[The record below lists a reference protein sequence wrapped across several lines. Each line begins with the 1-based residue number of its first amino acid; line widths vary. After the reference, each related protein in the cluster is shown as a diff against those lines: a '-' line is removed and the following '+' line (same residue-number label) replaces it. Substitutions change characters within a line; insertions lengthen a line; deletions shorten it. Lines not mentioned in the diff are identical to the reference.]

1 MDTSVEKYFY
11 RMVEIL
17 DRKQLLL
24 EDMLALTQ
32 AQTPVIMAD
41 TLDEL
46 ERLIDEKQQ
55 KIEAID
61 KLDEEF
67 SVYYERLKATANVK
81 KLDDIDARAF
91 PGAKLLKERT
101 GEILELV
108 NSISQIEKS
117 NNEKSRKLHEQL
129 GSEIKKI
136 NQGKRINNA
145 YNPTPSNS
153 TAFFVD
159 KKK

>member
-1 MDTSVEKYFY
+1 MDTSAEKYFD

-17 DRKQLLL
+17 DKKQLLL
-24 EDMLALTQ
+24 KDMLALTQ
-32 AQTPVIMAD
+32 AQTPVIKAEA
-41 TLDEL
+41 LDEL
-46 ERLIDEKQQ
+46 ERLINEKQQ
-55 KIEAID
+55 KIESID

-91 PGAKLLKERT
+91 PGAKALKERI

-108 NSISQIEKS
+108 SNISQIEKS
-117 NNEKSRKLHEQL
+117 NNDKSKELHEQL
-129 GSEIKKI
+129 GSQIKKI

-145 YNPTPSNS
+145 YNPAPPNS